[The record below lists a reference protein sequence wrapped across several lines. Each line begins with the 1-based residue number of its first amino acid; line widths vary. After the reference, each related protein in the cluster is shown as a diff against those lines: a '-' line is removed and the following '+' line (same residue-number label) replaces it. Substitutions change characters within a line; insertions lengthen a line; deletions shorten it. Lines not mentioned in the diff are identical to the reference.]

1 MILDTSA
8 SIGVKCHVSGVID
21 ERLTMYV
28 IIVGC
33 GRVGSELAKL
43 LVDEGHNVVV
53 IDKSEASFDRLG
65 GAFNG
70 LTIVGNGFD
79 LTLLKQAGI
88 EKADAFCAV
97 TNGDNTNLVSAQVA
111 KRIFKIPKVI
121 ARVYDPQR
129 AHIYA
134 ALGLDIISGTM
145 LFASMIRDKVIES
158 RFSSYLIETKELGV
172 IEIEVKNSLVGK
184 TIQEINLPQE
194 FLVVAIRRLDGV
206 IIPEPNTVL
215 KAKDM
220 LMAVVKVTSLKK
232 IKEKFSL

>member
-1 MILDTSA
+1 
-8 SIGVKCHVSGVID
+8 
-21 ERLTMYV
+21 MYV

-43 LVDEGHNVVV
+43 LSSEGHNVVV
-53 IDKSEASFDRLG
+53 IDKNRDSFDRMG

-70 LTIVGNGFD
+70 LTVQGNGFD
-79 LTLLKQAGI
+79 LALLKQVGI

-97 TNGDNTNLVSAQVA
+97 TNGDNTNLISAQIA
-111 KRIFKIPKVI
+111 KKIFKVPKVI

-134 ALGLDIISGTM
+134 ALGLDIISGTI
-145 LFASMIRDKVIES
+145 LFAAMLRDKIIES
-158 RFSSYLIETKELGV
+158 RFSSYLIESKELGV

-184 TIQEINLPQE
+184 TIQEVNIPGE

-206 IIPEPNTVL
+206 ILPESSTVL
-215 KAKDM
+215 KAKDT
-220 LMAVVKVTSLKK
+220 LMAAVKVESLAK
-232 IKEKFSL
+232 IKQRFNL

>member
-1 MILDTSA
+1 
-8 SIGVKCHVSGVID
+8 
-21 ERLTMYV
+21 MYV

-43 LVDEGHNVVV
+43 LSSEGHNVVV
-53 IDKSEASFDRLG
+53 IDKAESSFERLG

-70 LTIVGNGFD
+70 LTMVGNGFD
-79 LTLLKQAGI
+79 LELLKRIGV

-97 TNGDNTNLVSAQVA
+97 TNGDNTNLISAQVA
-111 KRIFKIPKVI
+111 KKIFKVPKVL

-145 LFASMIRDKVIES
+145 LFAAMLRDKIIES

-172 IEIEVKNSLVGK
+172 IEVEVKNSLVGK
-184 TIQEINLPQE
+184 NIQDVNMPGE
-194 FLVVAIRRLDGV
+194 FMVVAIRRLSGV
-206 IIPEPNTVL
+206 IIPESVTTL
-215 KAKDM
+215 KEKDA
-220 LMAVVKVTSLKK
+220 LMAVVKVTALEKVKK
-232 IKEKFSL
+232 KFNL